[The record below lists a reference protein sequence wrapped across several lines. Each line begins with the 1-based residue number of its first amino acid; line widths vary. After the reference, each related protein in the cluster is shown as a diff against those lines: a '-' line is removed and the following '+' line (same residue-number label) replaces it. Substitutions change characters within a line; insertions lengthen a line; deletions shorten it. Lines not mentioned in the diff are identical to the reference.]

1 MNSTLYRGDC
11 IQELKSLDKDSIGA
25 CVTDP
30 PYFLTEENT
39 IDTYDLLQSGSKKS
53 SGGFLD
59 RSWDGGDV
67 EVVYQKEN
75 PFAHLNSKEKW
86 IKVNGYFVEPENIR
100 QLKEGNQ
107 SVPVYKKDLN
117 VYYEFCKLWAKELF
131 RVLKPGAHLCS
142 FSGTRTYHSM
152 TQAIEDVGF
161 RIRDSIHW
169 TYGNGFPKS
178 MNISKRIDNHKGL
191 EQEYLAESPWG
202 PSQDEKTTYA
212 QNGRTT
218 HPPITKP
225 NSEEAHKYEGYG
237 TAMKPAHEPI
247 VVAMKP
253 IEGTYVENLL
263 KHGTGAINID
273 RGRVDTKKESFSIP
287 QSDPNKRSGGL
298 TGDLGISD
306 KDVEDFQKSQKESI
320 ERLRD
325 KGRFP
330 SNVILDKYMAK
341 RIDEQAG
348 ERPSTGDNPSDAKST
363 SLYRPNREDVMP
375 QGPLYSDK
383 GGPSRYFKQ
392 IEWDIEE
399 DDTLF
404 YCSKPSR
411 SERSF
416 GDVDNPHPTLKPVRL
431 MWYLIKLFVPED
443 ESVIDP
449 FMGSGTTGCA
459 AMIDKKDFVGIER
472 EEESFQTA
480 KERIEVFRTRRKEVV
495 DKFVNKEDV
504 KPQKDMSD
512 EHDFW

>member
-1 MNSTLYRGDC
+1 
-11 IQELKSLDKDSIGA
+11 
-25 CVTDP
+25 
-30 PYFLTEENT
+30 
-39 IDTYDLLQSGSKKS
+39 
-53 SGGFLD
+53 
-59 RSWDGGDV
+59 
-67 EVVYQKEN
+67 
-75 PFAHLNSKEKW
+75 
-86 IKVNGYFVEPENIR
+86 
-100 QLKEGNQ
+100 
-107 SVPVYKKDLN
+107 
-117 VYYEFCKLWAKELF
+117 
-131 RVLKPGAHLCS
+131 
-142 FSGTRTYHSM
+142 
-152 TQAIEDVGF
+152 
-161 RIRDSIHW
+161 
-169 TYGNGFPKS
+169 
-178 MNISKRIDNHKGL
+178 
-191 EQEYLAESPWG
+191 
-202 PSQDEKTTYA
+202 
-212 QNGRTT
+212 
-218 HPPITKP
+218 
-225 NSEEAHKYEGYG
+225 
-237 TAMKPAHEPI
+237 MKPAHEPI

-273 RGRVDTKKESFSIP
+273 RGRVDTKKESFSVP

-306 KDVEDFQKSQKESI
+306 KDVEGFQKSQKESI

-348 ERPSTGDNPSDAKST
+348 ERPSTGDNPSNAKST

-416 GDVDNPHPTLKPVRL
+416 GEVDNPHPTLKPVRL
-431 MWYLIKLFVPED
+431 MWYLIKLFVPEG

-459 AMIDKKDFVGIER
+459 AAIDKKDFVGIER
-472 EEESFQTA
+472 EKESFQTA